1 MSNSISKKEANDR
14 KAIVIIEKY
23 KEWDLSVKW
32 LLKTA
37 VKFAKYVDLTII
49 PDIESCH
56 GDDRKNIVALTERF
70 IYMFNSLLAEYEF
83 LTEGKTEKFKMHNP
97 DNNTGWSHTNL
108 DKQLTALKEKT
119 LSASNE
125 NQLETIWLKTSGWN
139 GRDILGSL
147 VRIFKTFDSSIDAV
161 SITQNPLLLAVCDQT
176 YLFSFKVTD
185 DLAATKIDN
194 SRLSFKSRE
203 SYRDWLTAKLKNDDG
218 I

>member
-14 KAIVIIEKY
+14 RAIVIIEKY

-49 PDIESCH
+49 PDIKSCH
-56 GDDRKNIVALTERF
+56 EDRKNIVALTERF

-83 LTEGKTEKFKMHNP
+83 LTEGKTEKFKMHNE

-108 DKQLTALKEKT
+108 DKELTDIKDKT
-119 LSASNE
+119 HSSFYE
-125 NQLETIWLKTSGWN
+125 NQLESIWLRTSGWN
-139 GRDILGSL
+139 AREILCSL
-147 VRIFKTFDSSIDAV
+147 VSIFETFDSSIDAV

-176 YLFSFKVTD
+176 YLISYKVTD